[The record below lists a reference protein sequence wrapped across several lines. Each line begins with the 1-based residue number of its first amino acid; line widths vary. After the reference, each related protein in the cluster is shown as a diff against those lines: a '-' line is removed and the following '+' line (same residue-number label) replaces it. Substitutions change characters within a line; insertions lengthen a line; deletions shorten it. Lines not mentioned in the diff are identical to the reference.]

1 MAASPRAPQSAI
13 AMQPLVSAHL
23 PLSPATLLPKSS
35 STTVQPR
42 SLADAIAE
50 RKQLFQTHM
59 AIPGVQPTF
68 QKLKTPLQ
76 SIPTSTDFT
85 RSNTPSSATT
95 PITSTTPTTVS
106 GYNALSTAASSDV
119 PKLTIFGALDAFE
132 RKIADLIETVGLYS
146 PGSGT
151 AKELVDLD
159 LQLDKAVDELLLY
172 QENKALIA
180 NLSAESSDLD
190 SQLNILLKAL
200 SDARAALLSIPGAN
214 DLGSND
220 TPDTPKTSY
229 TELLAYATKISKFAS
244 APPGFAPPASWASQP
259 PPELAKTE
267 TSADGQVP
275 TVAETVSA
283 TLKEAYKDPASIPAN
298 LPWPTEDEMRRG
310 MLVQYNRMFG
320 SDGGENGVVA
330 TEIAV
335 VVPGQ
340 EGHPDNKPHESSS
353 SQVQTNAGQPPP
365 GNKRKPGEK
374 RRHKQRRNA
383 FASDIDGDD
392 DNSDDGDG
400 EEEDDDDDF
409 DDGGNN
415 DDGILSS
422 SSDYAD
428 TQNALPHPN
437 PNSGLGN
444 NGTTAPASNGSHV
457 RQVGAVSREALLDL
471 DLFEPDE
478 D

>member
-1 MAASPRAPQSAI
+1 MAVSPRAPQSVI

-23 PLSPATLLPKSS
+23 PQSPATAQPKSS
-35 STTVQPR
+35 STTVPPW

-50 RKQLFQTHM
+50 RKQLFQTHT
-59 AIPGVQPTF
+59 AIPCIQPTF

-85 RSNTPSSATT
+85 RSNTPSSAAT
-95 PITSTTPTTVS
+95 PLTSTTPTTVS
-106 GYNALSTAASSDV
+106 RYNALPTAASSAV
-119 PKLTIFGALDAFE
+119 PKLAIFGALDAFE
-132 RKIADLIETVGLYS
+132 HKIAELIETVGLYS
-146 PGSGT
+146 PGAGT
-151 AKELVDLD
+151 ARDLVDVD
-159 LQLDKAVDELLLY
+159 LQLGKAVNELLLY

-180 NLSAESSDLD
+180 KLSAESSDLD
-190 SQLNILLKAL
+190 SRFHILLKAL
-200 SDARAALLSIPGAN
+200 SDARSALLSIPGAN

-220 TPDTPKTSY
+220 TADTPKTSY

-244 APPGFAPPASWASQP
+244 APPGFAPPPAWASRP
-259 PPELAKTE
+259 LRELPTIE
-267 TSADGQVP
+267 TSADGQAP

-283 TLKEAYKDPASIPAN
+283 TLKEAYKDPSSIPAN
-298 LPWPTEDEMRRG
+298 LPWPAEDEMRRG

-340 EGHPDNKPHESSS
+340 EGHPDNKPHESPS
-353 SQVQTNAGQPPP
+353 SQVQTNSSQPPP
-365 GNKRKPGEK
+365 GNKRKHGEK
-374 RRHKQRRNA
+374 RRRKQRRNA
-383 FASDIDGDD
+383 FASNIDADD
-392 DNSDDGDG
+392 DSDDGDG
-400 EEEDDDDDF
+400 EEEDDDDL
-409 DDGGNN
+409 DDGGHN

-428 TQNALPHPN
+428 TRDALPRPN

-444 NGTTAPASNGSHV
+444 NSTTAPASNGSHV
-457 RQVGAVSREALLDL
+457 RQDGAVNREALLDL

>member
-1 MAASPRAPQSAI
+1 MAISPRAPQSLI
-13 AMQPLVSAHL
+13 AMQPLVSANL
-23 PLSPATLLPKSS
+23 PQSPATAQPKSS
-35 STTVQPR
+35 STIVPPR

-59 AIPGVQPTF
+59 AVPGIQPAF

-95 PITSTTPTTVS
+95 PLTSTTPTTVS
-106 GYNALSTAASSDV
+106 GYNALPTSAPSAV
-119 PKLTIFGALDAFE
+119 PKLAIFGALDAFE
-132 RKIADLIETVGLYS
+132 HKIAHLIETVGLYS
-146 PGSGT
+146 PGAGICRD
-151 AKELVDLD
+151 LVGLD
-159 LQLDKAVDELLLY
+159 LQLGKAVNELLLY

-180 NLSAESSDLD
+180 KLSAESSDLD
-190 SQLNILLKAL
+190 SQLHILLKAL

-214 DLGSND
+214 DLGSRD
-220 TPDTPKTSY
+220 IPDTAKTSY

-244 APPGFAPPASWASQP
+244 APPGFAPPPAWASRP
-259 PPELAKTE
+259 PPELPITK
-267 TSADGQVP
+267 TSADGQAS

-283 TLKEAYKDPASIPAN
+283 TLKEAYKDPSSIPAN
-298 LPWPTEDEMRRG
+298 LPWPAEDEMRRG

-340 EGHPDNKPHESSS
+340 EGHPDNKPHESPI
-353 SQVQTNAGQPPP
+353 SQVQTNTSQPPP
-365 GNKRKPGEK
+365 GNKRTHGEK
-374 RRHKQRRNA
+374 RRHKRQRNA
-383 FASDIDGDD
+383 FASDIDGDYD
-392 DNSDDGDG
+392 SDDGDG
-400 EEEDDDDDF
+400 EEEDDDDL
-409 DDGGNN
+409 DDGGHN
-415 DDGILSS
+415 DDGTLSS

-428 TQNALPHPN
+428 TQDALPRPN
-437 PNSGLGN
+437 SNSGLGN
-444 NGTTAPASNGSHV
+444 NGTVPASNGSHV
-457 RQVGAVSREALLDL
+457 RPDGAVNREALLDL